1 MLLAILL
8 GSFAPVVWAADSA
21 VILTYNRID
30 ERGPAGTTLKS
41 ETLDQHL
48 RELTGGGYTIM
59 PVADIVAAVRAGRA
73 LPDKAVGLTFDDAY
87 ASFYKHA
94 WPRLQAAKVPFTL
107 FVSTALVDD
116 GGPDM
121 MTWDQV
127 REVAENGGAIGHHGE
142 RPGDMPLLS
151 EEEIE
156 TSLSDSTARFIS
168 VLGRKPLL
176 FAYPSGSFGTTAR
189 TLVAAHGF
197 EGAFGLHGGPV
208 HAGSDP
214 FALPRFSLSDAYGTL
229 GRLRMVATTLPVK
242 VKDVT
247 PTDARVT
254 RNPPA
259 VGFTID
265 QDLKNRQELRC
276 YTFELNPTLEWLGDN
291 RVELRYAK
299 PLPLGRIRVN
309 CTMPGPGGRWYW
321 LGMML
326 FLAAP

>member
-8 GSFAPVVWAADSA
+8 GSFASMAWAADSA

-30 ERGPAGTTLKS
+30 ERGPAGLTLKS
-41 ETLDQHL
+41 DTFEQHL

-59 PVADIVAAVRAGRA
+59 PVADIVAAVRAGRP
-73 LPDKAVGLTFDDAY
+73 LPEKAVGITFDEAY
-87 ASFYKHA
+87 ASFYTQA
-94 WPRLQAAKVPFTL
+94 WPRLQAAKVPFTV
-107 FVSTALVDD
+107 FVSPGLVDD

-121 MTWDQV
+121 MTWDQL
-127 REVAENGGAIGHHGE
+127 REVAENGGTIGHHGE

-156 TSLSDSTARFIS
+156 TSLADATARFIS
-168 VLGRKPLL
+168 MLGRKPAL
-176 FAYPSGSFGTTAR
+176 FAYPFGSFGRVAR
-189 TLVAAHGF
+189 DLVVAHGF
-197 EGAFGLHGGPV
+197 DAAFGLHNGPV

-214 FALPRFSLSDAYGTL
+214 FALPRFSLSDAYGTV
-229 GRLRMVATTLPVK
+229 GRLRMVATTRPIK
-242 VKDVT
+242 IKDIT

-259 VGFTID
+259 IGFTID
-265 QDLKNRQELRC
+265 QDLRNRQELRC
-276 YTFELNPTLEWLGDN
+276 YTFELTPAMEWLGDN

-326 FLAAP
+326 FLAPP